1 MEDQAII
8 ELYWARD
15 QQAITASDE
24 KYGGLC
30 RSISRNIVS
39 SWEDAEECVNDT
51 WHRAWTTMPPQ
62 KPGSLRAYLSRIVR
76 NLSIDC
82 WRAKKRRKRD
92 CSLEILLG
100 ELEDCLPSVSDPAHL
115 TEEREIAALI
125 DQWLDTLPP
134 NDRILFLRRYW
145 YGDAVGTLAQT
156 WNWSPNHMAQKL
168 RRLRL
173 SLKTALEKEGISV

>member
-1 MEDQAII
+1 MEDQTII
-8 ELYWARD
+8 ELYWSRD

-24 KYGGLC
+24 KYGRLC
-30 RSISRNIVS
+30 RTISHNIVNNR
-39 SWEDAEECVNDT
+39 EDAEECVNDT

-62 KPGSLRAYLSRIVR
+62 RPNSLRAYFSRIVR

-82 WRAKKRRKRD
+82 WRTKNRQKRD

-100 ELEDCLPSVSDPAHL
+100 ELEDCLPAVNNPAHL
-115 TEEREIAALI
+115 TEERELAALI
-125 DQWLDTLPP
+125 DQWLDTLPQK
-134 NDRILFLRRYW
+134 DRILFLRRYW
-145 YGDAVGTLAQT
+145 YGDTVGLLAQT

-173 SLKTALEKEGISV
+173 SLKNALEEEGISV